1 MLIFDHIRA
10 STWLVSILIS
20 PVGQNWPNYFVFV
33 MRSTLISKLRED
45 SVMYKIAINGFGRI
59 GRNVLRA
66 MYEYNKNEHI
76 QVVAIND
83 LGEAAINAHL
93 LKYDTVHGEFAKDV
107 SVDGDSLLVDGDKIK
122 VFSERD
128 PGELPW
134 AELGVDLVLECTGFF
149 TTRETAGAHIS
160 AGARKVLVSAPGK
173 DLDATVVYGVNEDV
187 LTDQDVL
194 VSNASCTTNCLAP
207 IAKALHDELV
217 IEKGLANTVH
227 AYTNDQRLN
236 DVYHTDLRRA
246 RAAAHSMIPSK
257 TGAAAAIGLVVPD
270 LIGKLDGL
278 SIRVPTLNVSLLDL
292 TVNVGRETTVEEVN
306 NVLQAAADKSIG
318 GVFKINTL
326 PLVSSDFNHN
336 PASSIADVTQTR
348 VQGNMVKILAWYD
361 NEWGFSNRMI
371 DTASLMLELGNQV
384 EMSKAS

>member
-1 MLIFDHIRA
+1 
-10 STWLVSILIS
+10 
-20 PVGQNWPNYFVFV
+20 
-33 MRSTLISKLRED
+33 
-45 SVMYKIAINGFGRI
+45 MYKIAINGFGRI

-66 MYEYNKNEHI
+66 MYEYNKNEQI

-93 LKYDTVHGEFAKDV
+93 LKYDTVHGEFSKEV
-107 SVDGDSLLVDGDKIK
+107 SVEGESLIVNGDKIR
-122 VFSERD
+122 VLAERNPAD
-128 PGELPW
+128 LPW

-149 TTRETAGAHIS
+149 TTRDGAGAHID
-160 AGARKVLVSAPGK
+160 AGAKKVLVSAPGK
-173 DLDATVVYGVNEDV
+173 NLDATVVFGVNDSV
-187 LTDQDVL
+187 LKPSDSL

-207 IAKALHDELV
+207 IAKALHDELL

-270 LIGKLDGL
+270 LDGKLDGL
-278 SIRVPTLNVSLLDL
+278 SVRVPTLNVSLLDL

-306 NVLQAAADKSIG
+306 EILQAASDKSSD

-348 VQGNMVKILAWYD
+348 VFGNMVKILAWYD

-371 DTASLMLELGNQV
+371 DTASRMLELGGEV
-384 EMSKAS
+384 ELSQAS

>member
-1 MLIFDHIRA
+1 
-10 STWLVSILIS
+10 
-20 PVGQNWPNYFVFV
+20 
-33 MRSTLISKLRED
+33 
-45 SVMYKIAINGFGRI
+45 MYKIAINGFGRI

-66 MYEYNKNEHI
+66 MYEYKKYSDI

-93 LKYDTVHGEFAKDV
+93 LQFDTVHGEFSHDV
-107 SVDGDSLLVDGDKIK
+107 SVDGDDLVVAGDRIK
-122 VFSERD
+122 VLAERD
-128 PGELPW
+128 PAKLPW
-134 AELGVDLVLECTGFF
+134 KELGVDLVLECTGFF
-149 TTRETAGAHIS
+149 TSREGAGAHLD
-160 AGARKVLVSAPGK
+160 AGASKVLVSAPGK
-173 DLDATVVYGVNEDV
+173 NLDATVVFGVNDNV
-187 LTDQDVL
+187 LSASDQL

-207 IAKALHDELV
+207 IANALHDALG

-270 LIGKLDGL
+270 LAGKLDGL
-278 SIRVPTLNVSLLDL
+278 SVRVPTLNVSLLDL
-292 TVNVGRETTVEEVN
+292 TVNVGRETNVEEVN
-306 NVLQAAADKSIG
+306 EILTNAAADSASN

-336 PASSIADVTQTR
+336 SASSIADITQTR
-348 VQGNMVKILAWYD
+348 VFGNMVKILAWYD

-371 DTASLMLELGNQV
+371 DTAARMLELGV
-384 EMSKAS
+384 EVELSQAS

>member
-1 MLIFDHIRA
+1 
-10 STWLVSILIS
+10 
-20 PVGQNWPNYFVFV
+20 
-33 MRSTLISKLRED
+33 
-45 SVMYKIAINGFGRI
+45 MYKIAINGFGRI

-66 MYEYNKNEHI
+66 MYEYRKHDQI

-93 LKYDTVHGEFAKDV
+93 LKYDTVHGEFAPSV
-107 SVDGDSLLVDGDKIK
+107 SVDGDNLVVAGDKIR
-122 VFSERD
+122 VLAERNPAD
-128 PGELPW
+128 LPW
-134 AELGVDLVLECTGFF
+134 AELGVDLVLECTGLF
-149 TTRETAGAHIS
+149 TTREGASAHLEAGAK
-160 AGARKVLVSAPGK
+160 KVLVSAPGK
-173 DLDATVVYGVNEDV
+173 NMDATVVYGVNDDV
-187 LTDQDVL
+187 LTPAHRI

-207 IAKALHDELV
+207 IAKALHESLG

-227 AYTNDQRLN
+227 SYTNDQRLN

-270 LIGKLDGL
+270 LDGKLDGL
-278 SIRVPTLNVSLLDL
+278 SVRVPTLNVSLLDL
-292 TVNVGRETTVEEVN
+292 TVTVSRETTVEEVN
-306 NVLQAAADKSIG
+306 EILAKAVETTKED
-318 GVFKINTL
+318 VFKTNEL

-348 VQGNMVKILAWYD
+348 VFGDMVKILAWYD

-371 DTASLMLELGNQV
+371 DTANRMLELGV
-384 EMSKAS
+384 DLELSKAS

>member
-1 MLIFDHIRA
+1 
-10 STWLVSILIS
+10 
-20 PVGQNWPNYFVFV
+20 
-33 MRSTLISKLRED
+33 
-45 SVMYKIAINGFGRI
+45 MYKIAINGFGRI

-66 MYEYNKNEHI
+66 MYEYNKNEQI

-93 LKYDTVHGEFAKDV
+93 LKYDTVHGEFSKEV
-107 SVDGDSLLVDGDKIK
+107 SVEGESLIVNGDKIR
-122 VFSERD
+122 VLAERNPAD
-128 PGELPW
+128 LPW

-149 TTRETAGAHIS
+149 TTRDGAGAHID
-160 AGARKVLVSAPGK
+160 AGAKKVLVSAPGK
-173 DLDATVVYGVNEDV
+173 NLDATVVFGVNDSV
-187 LTDQDVL
+187 LKPSDSL

-207 IAKALHDELV
+207 IAKALHDELL

-270 LIGKLDGL
+270 LDGKLDGL
-278 SIRVPTLNVSLLDL
+278 SVRVPTLNVSLLDL

-306 NVLQAAADKSIG
+306 EILQTASDKSSG

-348 VQGNMVKILAWYD
+348 VFGNMVKILAWYD

-371 DTASLMLELGNQV
+371 DTASRMLELGGEV
-384 EMSKAS
+384 ELSQAS

>member
-1 MLIFDHIRA
+1 
-10 STWLVSILIS
+10 
-20 PVGQNWPNYFVFV
+20 
-33 MRSTLISKLRED
+33 
-45 SVMYKIAINGFGRI
+45 MYKIAINGFGRI

-66 MYEYNKNEHI
+66 MYEYQKNDQI
-76 QVVAIND
+76 KVVAIND

-93 LKYDTVHGEFAKDV
+93 LKYDTVHGEFAQDV
-107 SVDGDSLLVDGDKIK
+107 SVDGDHLVVAGDRIK
-122 VFSERD
+122 VLAERD
-128 PGELPW
+128 PANLPW

-149 TTRETAGAHIS
+149 TARDDASAHLTAGAS
-160 AGARKVLVSAPGK
+160 KVLVSAPGK
-173 DLDATVVYGVNEDV
+173 NMDATVVYGVNDDV
-187 LTDQDVL
+187 LTSEHQI

-207 IAKALHDELV
+207 IAKALHDAIG

-227 AYTNDQRLN
+227 SYTNDQRLN

-257 TGAAAAIGLVVPD
+257 TGAAAAIGLVVPA
-270 LIGKLDGL
+270 LAGKLDGL

-292 TVNVGRETTVEEVN
+292 TVTLSRDTTVEEVN
-306 NVLQAAADKSIG
+306 EILTNAAEASKG
-318 GVFKINTL
+318 GIFRVNTL

-348 VQGNMVKILAWYD
+348 VFGDMVKVLAWYD

-371 DTASLMLELGNQV
+371 DTAARMLELGSGV
-384 EMSKAS
+384 ALSKAS

>member
-1 MLIFDHIRA
+1 
-10 STWLVSILIS
+10 
-20 PVGQNWPNYFVFV
+20 
-33 MRSTLISKLRED
+33 
-45 SVMYKIAINGFGRI
+45 MYKIAINGFGRI

-66 MYEYNKNEHI
+66 MYEYNKNEQI

-93 LKYDTVHGEFAKDV
+93 LKYDTVHGEFSKEV
-107 SVDGDSLLVDGDKIK
+107 SVEGESLIVNGDKIR
-122 VFSERD
+122 VLAERNPAD
-128 PGELPW
+128 LPW

-149 TTRETAGAHIS
+149 TTRDGAGAHID
-160 AGARKVLVSAPGK
+160 AGAKKVLVSAPGK
-173 DLDATVVYGVNEDV
+173 NLDATVVFGVNDSV
-187 LTDQDVL
+187 LKPSDSL

-207 IAKALHDELV
+207 IAKALHDELL

-270 LIGKLDGL
+270 LDGKLDGL
-278 SIRVPTLNVSLLDL
+278 SVRVPTLNVSLLDL

-306 NVLQAAADKSIG
+306 EILQAASDKSSG

-348 VQGNMVKILAWYD
+348 VFGNMVKILAWYD

-371 DTASLMLELGNQV
+371 DTALRMLELGGEV
-384 EMSKAS
+384 ELSQAS